1 MKALSLFS
9 GGLDSSL
16 ASKIIQKQGIQVE
29 GICFISPFFNAKKAE
44 IAAHELGIPLH
55 IIDISTDLIVLL
67 QSPLY
72 GFGKGANPCIDCH
85 ILMVKKAG
93 SLMEKIGA
101 SFLISGEILG
111 QRPKSQNRWAL
122 DIVEGKSGWKDYLL
136 RPLTAK
142 NLPPTLPEREGWV
155 KRENLL
161 GIKGRTRRVQL
172 EMARSL
178 GIKSFPT
185 PAGGCLLTD
194 PIFSKKIK
202 HLLKGGKLSLNEI
215 ELLKLGRH
223 FLLKEG
229 VKLIVGRNKIENTM
243 ILKLAIEGDTCLQA
257 VDYPGPIGLLRKRDA
272 GDEILLLAASITAR
286 YSDAP
291 HARTKVEYFR
301 LPQKEKR
308 YIEVIPVKD
317 EKLETLRIG
326 DR

>member
-9 GGLDSSL
+9 GGLDSCL
-16 ASKIIQKQGIQVE
+16 AAEIIQKQKIDVE

-44 IAAHELGIPLH
+44 ITADELGIPLH

-67 QSPLY
+67 QSPIY

-93 SLMEKIGA
+93 SLMQEIGA

-122 DIVEGKSGWKDYLL
+122 DIVEEKSGWKDYLL

-142 NLPPTLPEREGWV
+142 NLPPTLPEREGWI

-161 GIKGRTRRVQL
+161 GIRGRTRHVQL

-178 GIKSFPT
+178 GIKNFPA

-194 PIFSKKIK
+194 PSFSRKIK
-202 HLLKGGKLSLNEI
+202 HLLGGGKLSLNEI

-229 VKLIVGRNKIENTM
+229 VKLIIGRNKIENTM
-243 ILKLAIEGDTCLQA
+243 IFQLAIEGDICLQ
-257 VDYPGPIGLLRKRDA
+257 VIGYPGPIGLLRKSDA
-272 GDEILLLAASITAR
+272 DDQILLLAASITAR

-291 HARTKVEYFR
+291 HARTKVEYLR

-308 YIEVIPVKD
+308 YIEVTPVED

-326 DR
+326 DK

>member
-16 ASKIIQKQGIQVE
+16 AAKIIQKQGIQIE
-29 GICFISPFFNAKKAE
+29 GVCFTSPFFNAKKAE
-44 IAAHELGIPLH
+44 IAAHNLKIPLH
-55 IIDISTDLIVLL
+55 VIDISTDLIVLL
-67 QSPLY
+67 QSPVY

-93 SLMEKIGA
+93 SLMQETGA

-122 DIVEGKSGWKDYLL
+122 DIIGEKSGWKDHLL

-142 NLPPTLPEREGWV
+142 NLPPTLPEEEGWV

-161 GIKGRTRRVQL
+161 GIKGRTRRIQL

-178 GIKSFPT
+178 GIKNFPA

-202 HLLKGGKLSLNEI
+202 HLLGGGKLSLNEI

-229 VKLIVGRNKIENTM
+229 VKLIIGRNKTENTM
-243 ILKLAIEGDTCLQA
+243 ILQLAIEGDICLQV
-257 VDYPGPIGLLRKRDA
+257 VDYPGPIGLLRKSNS

-291 HARTKVEYFR
+291 HARTKVEYFS

-308 YIEVIPVKD
+308 YIEIIPIED

>member
-16 ASKIIQKQGIQVE
+16 AAKIIQKQGIQVE
-29 GICFISPFFNAKKAE
+29 GVCFISPFLNAKKAE

-93 SLMEKIGA
+93 SLMQEIGA

-136 RPLTAK
+136 RPLTAR

-229 VKLIVGRNKIENTM
+229 VKLIIGRNKTENTM
-243 ILKLAIEGDTCLQA
+243 ILQLAIEGDTCLQV

-272 GDEILLLAASITAR
+272 GDEILFLAASITAR

-291 HARTKVEYFR
+291 HVRTRVEYFG

-308 YIEVIPVKD
+308 YIEVTPAED
-317 EKLETLRIG
+317 EKLETLKIG

>member
-16 ASKIIQKQGIQVE
+16 ASKIIQKQEIQVE

-67 QSPLY
+67 QSPVY

-142 NLPPTLPEREGWV
+142 NLPSTLPEREGWV
-155 KRENLL
+155 KREDLL

-194 PIFSKKIK
+194 PIFSKRIK

-229 VKLIVGRNKIENTM
+229 VKLIVGRNKIENTL
-243 ILKLAIEGDTCLQA
+243 ILQLAIEGDICLQA

-272 GDEILLLAASITAR
+272 GNEVLLLAASITAR

-301 LPQKEKR
+301 IPQKEKR

>member
-16 ASKIIQKQGIQVE
+16 ASKIIQKQEIQVE

-67 QSPLY
+67 QSPVY

-136 RPLTAK
+136 RPLTAR
-142 NLPPTLPEREGWV
+142 NLPATLPEREDWV
-155 KRENLL
+155 KREGLL
-161 GIKGRTRRVQL
+161 DIKGRTRRVQL

-243 ILKLAIEGDTCLQA
+243 ILQLAIEGDTCLQA

-272 GDEILLLAASITAR
+272 DDEILLLAASITAR

-291 HARTKVEYFR
+291 HARTKVEYSR

-317 EKLETLRIG
+317 EKLETLGIG

>member
-1 MKALSLFS
+1 
-9 GGLDSSL
+9 
-16 ASKIIQKQGIQVE
+16 
-29 GICFISPFFNAKKAE
+29 
-44 IAAHELGIPLH
+44 
-55 IIDISTDLIVLL
+55 
-67 QSPLY
+67 
-72 GFGKGANPCIDCH
+72 
-85 ILMVKKAG
+85 
-93 SLMEKIGA
+93 
-101 SFLISGEILG
+101 
-111 QRPKSQNRWAL
+111 
-122 DIVEGKSGWKDYLL
+122 
-136 RPLTAK
+136 
-142 NLPPTLPEREGWV
+142 
-155 KRENLL
+155 
-161 GIKGRTRRVQL
+161 TRRPQL

-229 VKLIVGRNKIENTM
+229 VKLIIGRNKIENTM
-243 ILKLAIEGDTCLQA
+243 ILQLAIEGDICLQV
-257 VDYPGPIGLLRKRDA
+257 VDYPGPIGLLRKGDA

-291 HARTKVEYFR
+291 YARTKVEYFR

>member
-16 ASKIIQKQGIQVE
+16 ASKIIQKQEIQVE

-67 QSPLY
+67 QSPVY

-142 NLPPTLPEREGWV
+142 NLPSTLPEREGWV
-155 KRENLL
+155 KREDLL

-194 PIFSKKIK
+194 PIFSKRIK

-229 VKLIVGRNKIENTM
+229 VKLIVGRNKIENTL
-243 ILKLAIEGDTCLQA
+243 ILQLAIEGDICLQA

-272 GDEILLLAASITAR
+272 GNEILLLAASITAR

-291 HARTKVEYFR
+291 HARTKVEYSR

>member
-1 MKALSLFS
+1 MKALGLFS

-16 ASKIIQKQGIQVE
+16 AAKIIQKQGIDVE
-29 GICFISPFFNAKKAE
+29 GVCFISPFFNAKKAE
-44 IAAHELGIPLH
+44 IAAHNLRIPLH

-93 SLMEKIGA
+93 SLTKKIDA

-122 DIVEGKSGWKDYLL
+122 DIVEEKSGWKDYLL
-136 RPLTAK
+136 RPLTAR

-161 GIKGRTRRVQL
+161 GIKGRTRRIQL

-178 GIKSFPT
+178 EIKSFPT

-202 HLLKGGKLSLNEI
+202 HLLGGGKLSLNEI

-223 FLLKEG
+223 FLLKKG
-229 VKLIVGRNKIENTM
+229 AKLIVGRNKIENTM
-243 ILKLAIEGDTCLQA
+243 ILQLAIEGDIYLQV
-257 VDYPGPIGLLRKRDA
+257 VDYPGPIGLLRKMNND
-272 GDEILLLAASITAR
+272 DEIIFLAASITAR

-291 HARTKVEYFR
+291 HARTKVEYFK
-301 LPQKEKR
+301 LPLKEKR
-308 YIEVIPVKD
+308 YIKVIPVED

>member
-1 MKALSLFS
+1 MKALGLFS

-16 ASKIIQKQGIQVE
+16 AAKIIQKQGIDVE
-29 GICFISPFFNAKKAE
+29 GVCFISPFFNAKKAE
-44 IAAHELGIPLH
+44 IAAHNLRIPLH

-93 SLMEKIGA
+93 SLTKKIDA

-122 DIVEGKSGWKDYLL
+122 DIVEEKSGWKDYLL

-161 GIKGRTRRVQL
+161 GIKGRTRRIQL

-178 GIKSFPT
+178 EIKSFPI

-202 HLLKGGKLSLNEI
+202 HLLGGGKLSLNEI

-223 FLLKEG
+223 FLLKKG
-229 VKLIVGRNKIENTM
+229 AKLIVGRNKIENTM
-243 ILKLAIEGDTCLQA
+243 ILQLAIEGDIYLQV
-257 VDYPGPIGLLRKRDA
+257 VDYPGPIGLLRKMNND
-272 GDEILLLAASITAR
+272 DEIIFLAASITAR

-291 HARTKVEYFR
+291 HARTKVEYFK
-301 LPQKEKR
+301 LPLKEKR
-308 YIEVIPVKD
+308 YIKVIPVED

>member
-16 ASKIIQKQGIQVE
+16 AVKIIQKQGIDVE
-29 GICFISPFFNAKKAE
+29 GVCFISPFFNAKKAK
-44 IAAHELGIPLH
+44 IGAHELGIPLH
-55 IIDISTDLIVLL
+55 TIDISTDLIVLL
-67 QSPLY
+67 QSPVY

-93 SLMEKIGA
+93 SLMKKIGA

-122 DIVEGKSGWKDYLL
+122 DIVGEKSGWKDYLL

-202 HLLKGGKLSLNEI
+202 HLLGGGKLSFNEI

-223 FLLKEG
+223 FLLKKG
-229 VKLIVGRNKIENTM
+229 VKLIIGRNKIENTM
-243 ILKLAIEGDTCLQA
+243 ILQLAIEGDTCLQV
-257 VDYPGPIGLLRKRDA
+257 VDYPGPIGLLRKRDT

-308 YIEVIPVKD
+308 YIEVIPAED
-317 EKLETLRIG
+317 EKLEILRIG

>member
-16 ASKIIQKQGIQVE
+16 AVKIIQNQGIQIE

-44 IAAHELGIPLH
+44 IAAHNLGIPLH

-67 QSPLY
+67 QSPVY

-93 SLMEKIGA
+93 SLMQKIGA

-111 QRPKSQNRWAL
+111 EKPKSQNRWAL
-122 DIVEGKSGWKDYLL
+122 GIVEGKSGWKDYLL

-142 NLPPTLPEREGWV
+142 NLSPTLPEREGWV

-161 GIKGRTRRVQL
+161 GIKGRIRPIQL

-178 GIKSFPT
+178 GIKNFPA
-185 PAGGCLLTD
+185 PATGCLLTD

-202 HLLKGGKLSLNEI
+202 HLLRGGKLSLNDI
-215 ELLKLGRH
+215 ELLKIGRH
-223 FLLKEG
+223 FLVKEG
-229 VKLIVGRNKIENTM
+229 MQLIVGRNKIENIM
-243 ILKLAIEGDTCLQA
+243 ILQLAVEGDICLQV
-257 VDYPGPIGLLRKRDA
+257 VDYPGPIGLLRKRDD
-272 GDEILLLAASITAR
+272 GDEILLRAASITAR
-286 YSDAP
+286 YSGAP
-291 HARTKVEYFR
+291 HARTRVEYFR

-308 YIEVIPVKD
+308 YIEVIPIKD
-317 EKLETLRIG
+317 EKLETLRMG